1 MRILPELMLNFS
13 FHAILTPDFSGS
25 GHSVMQQTLA
35 QKRILLGI
43 TGGIAAYKSADLVR
57 RLKERGADVRVI
69 LTDAAQ
75 HFITPLTLQALSGN
89 PVSTSLLDP
98 AAEAAMGHI
107 ELAKW
112 ADMLLIAPASADIIA
127 RLAHGLAN
135 DLLTT
140 CVLAT
145 AAPVAIAPAMNQQM
159 YKNIATQQNLA
170 KLSSYNFY
178 IYGPA
183 SGEQAC
189 GDVGAGRMLEPLEL
203 VSAVE
208 KHFQA
213 EQQLNNIKVTITAGP
228 TREAIDPVRYISNH
242 SSGKMGFALAQA
254 AAAMGADVT
263 LISGPVNLATPAGVK
278 RIDVISAQQMYD
290 AALAQAVQSTIFIG
304 CAAVADYR
312 VADIADNK
320 MKKHADKP
328 LELKLVQNP
337 DIIASVAALKD
348 KRPFTVGFAAET
360 QHVQQYAKDK
370 LNRKK
375 LDLICANDVSDNSMG
390 FNSDHNAVT
399 LLWQDGELALAPQPK
414 TELARAILQQICRQL
429 AATNI
434 SKQ

>member
-1 MRILPELMLNFS
+1 
-13 FHAILTPDFSGS
+13 
-25 GHSVMQQTLA
+25 MQQTLA

-43 TGGIAAYKSADLVR
+43 SGGIAAYKSADLVR

-75 HFITPLTLQALSGN
+75 QFITPLTLQALSGN

-112 ADMLLIAPASADIIA
+112 ADLILIAPASADIMA
-127 RLAHGLAN
+127 RLASGIAN

-170 KLSSYNFY
+170 KLCSYNFY
-178 IYGPA
+178 IFGPA

-203 VSAVE
+203 VSALE
-208 KHFQA
+208 KHFVT
-213 EQQLNNIKVTITAGP
+213 EQQLNNIKITITAGP

-263 LISGPVNLATPAGVK
+263 LISGPVQLATPDGVT

-290 AALAQAVQSTIFIG
+290 AAMAHAVQSNVFIG

-312 VADIADNK
+312 VADVAENK
-320 MKKHADKP
+320 MKKQADKP

-337 DIIASVAALKD
+337 DIIASVAALSKN
-348 KRPFTVGFAAET
+348 RPFTVGFAAET
-360 QHVQQYAKDK
+360 QHVLQYAKDK
-370 LNRKK
+370 LTRKK
-375 LDLICANDVSDNSMG
+375 LDLICANDVSDSSMG
-390 FNSDHNAVT
+390 FNSDNNAVT
-399 LLWQDGELALAPQPK
+399 LIWQAGELAIPAQPK
-414 TELARAILQQICRQL
+414 TALAIAILQQIYRQL
-429 AATNI
+429 SAESI